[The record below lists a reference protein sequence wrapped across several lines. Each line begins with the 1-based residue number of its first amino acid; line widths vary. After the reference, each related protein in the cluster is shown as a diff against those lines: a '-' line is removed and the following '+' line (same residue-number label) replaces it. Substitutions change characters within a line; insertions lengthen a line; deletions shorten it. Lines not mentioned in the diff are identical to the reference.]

1 MLQDGHGEVEWDR
14 ITFVKA
20 RVLAGL
26 EDQQTEQRVADGLN
40 VALSTVRSQVEE
52 LKAITGCPDVRE
64 IGKWWRRNRAD
75 WAAWCERQAGMG
87 PDEAETVPGV
97 G

>member
-1 MLQDGHGEVEWDR
+1 MSIENRQ
-14 ITFVKA
+14 TFDWERVSFARA

-26 EDQQTEQRVADGLN
+26 EDQQTEQRIADALN

-52 LKAITGCPDVRE
+52 LKAATGRGDVRE
-64 IGKWWRRNRAD
+64 LGKWWRQNGTA
-75 WAAWCERQAGMG
+75 WLAWCERQASWGT
-87 PDEAETVPGV
+87 DETETPPPV

>member
-1 MLQDGHGEVEWDR
+1 MLDEHEDVEWER

-26 EDQQTEQRVADGLN
+26 EDQQTEQRIADGLN
-40 VALSTVRSQVEE
+40 VALSTVRTHVGE
-52 LKAITGCPDVRE
+52 LKAISGCGDVRE
-64 IGKWWRRNRAD
+64 LGKWWRRNRLE
-75 WAAWCERQAGMG
+75 WAAWCVRQAGIL
-87 PDEAETVPGV
+87 PDEGETLPGV

>member
-1 MLQDGHGEVEWDR
+1 MQDGHGDVEWER

-26 EDQQTEQRVADGLN
+26 EDQQTEQRIADGLN
-40 VALSTVRSQVEE
+40 VALSTVRTHVEE
-52 LKAITGCPDVRE
+52 LKAITGRGDVRE
-64 IGKWWRRNRAD
+64 LGKWWRRNRTD
-75 WAAWCERQAGMG
+75 WAAWCLRQAGIP
-87 PDEAETVPGV
+87 PDEEETLPRV